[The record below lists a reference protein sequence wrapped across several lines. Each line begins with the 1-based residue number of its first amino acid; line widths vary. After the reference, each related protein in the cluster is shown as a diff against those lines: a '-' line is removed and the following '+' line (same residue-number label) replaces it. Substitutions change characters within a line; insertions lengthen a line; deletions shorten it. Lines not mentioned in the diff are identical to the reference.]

1 MRAPHL
7 AAGVFLLT
15 GLLLGCNSVGR
26 ESSRGTK
33 TSDSPI
39 PATQVS
45 SSKTSSSNSNDGVD
59 LAAKAAQDDADKYAA
74 GIKELF
80 TQEKFDDLDKLANAA
95 RLSKS
100 KSPGG
105 NWTLFQIYESV
116 AAPQPHGAKPTEQD
130 WENHMTSLQ
139 KWVSVRAGSV
149 TAQIA
154 LAEAYVNYAWFARG
168 TGYANE
174 VASEQWKLF
183 DERLNLARENLQQA
197 WALKERCP
205 HWFYV
210 MQDVQFGLHEG
221 DPRVLLRRAMAFEP
235 SYYYYYSREAHFL
248 LPKWYGN
255 EGDAARFAE
264 VVADKIGGNEG
275 DFVYFLVAARLNCNC
290 QDDETE
296 LRKMSWPRIE
306 RGFSFM
312 ERAHGTNMHR
322 LNQFA
327 RLATAFS
334 DAPAAQPIFTRLG
347 ENWERDAWGTQKFFE
362 DCKSWAKRT
371 TQFAQS
377 ISAAVAAN
385 LQTAAGQQYDSQI
398 ASAFQEGFG
407 RAISECVTLGGK
419 DAAKFDMFLRIG
431 KEGRVEQYAAW
442 PATAVN
448 ACLTPKVRSA
458 TFPLPPKTSY
468 WIKIS
473 MNVSP

>member
-7 AAGVFLLT
+7 NVGVFLLT
-15 GLLLGCNSVGR
+15 GVLLGCHSVGR
-26 ESSRGTK
+26 EPSRGTK
-33 TSDSPI
+33 ASYSPI
-39 PATQVS
+39 PVRQVS
-45 SSKTSSSNSNDGVD
+45 SLKTSSSNNNDGVD
-59 LAAKAAQDDADKYAA
+59 LAAKAAQDDSDKYEAS
-74 GIKELF
+74 IKELL
-80 TQEKFDDLDKLANAA
+80 TQGKFDDLDKLASAA

-105 NWTLFQIYESV
+105 NWTLFQIYEGL
-116 AAPQPHGAKPTEQD
+116 AAPQAHGAKQTEQD
-130 WENHMTSLQ
+130 WADHLASLQ
-139 KWVSVRAGSV
+139 RWVSVRPGSV
-149 TAQIA
+149 TARIA

-168 TGYANE
+168 TEYANE

-183 DERLNLARENLQQA
+183 DQRLNLARENLQQA
-197 WALKERCP
+197 WALKEQCP

-210 MQDVQFGLHEG
+210 MQNVQFGLHEG
-221 DPRVLLRRAMAFEP
+221 DPSALLKRAMAFEP
-235 SYYYYYSREAHFL
+235 SYYYYYSREAHYL
-248 LPKWYGN
+248 MPKWYGN

-264 VVADKIGGNEG
+264 MIADKIGGNEG

-296 LRKMSWPRIE
+296 LKNMSWPRIM

-334 DAPAAQPIFTRLG
+334 DAPAAQRTFTRIG
-347 ENWERDAWGTQKFFE
+347 ENWESDAWGTQRFFE
-362 DCKSWAKRT
+362 DCKNWAKRSE
-371 TQFAQS
+371 S

-385 LQTAAGQQYDSQI
+385 LETAEGQQYDGQI
-398 ASAFQEGFG
+398 ASAFQERFG
-407 RAISECVTLGGK
+407 RVIIECVTLGGK
-419 DAAKFDMFLRIG
+419 DAGKFDMFLRIG
-431 KEGRVEQYAAW
+431 KEGKVEQYAAW
-442 PATAVN
+442 PATTVN
-448 ACLTPKVRSA
+448 ACLTPKVTSA
-458 TFPLPPKTSY
+458 TFPLPPKASY